1 MIFSNP
7 NFIFIRCISLILFL
21 FHVTPIHA
29 DVEDHL
35 KKVGDKSQ
43 MKTMKNIDCI
53 YLINLDQRPEKWH
66 KSIHQLS
73 AFGIFP
79 CRFSAVN
86 GWELSPEEINDV
98 GLLYSPEMRGGF
110 MGTCYPPD
118 GNFEPSHE
126 IIQYYGKTYFC
137 HCMSRGAIGIA
148 LSHLSV
154 LQDAYD
160 SNYETIWVMED
171 DVEIIKDPHCL
182 SSLIEKLDILVG
194 KENWDVLF
202 TDKDIRNNNGQ
213 YVPTYWAGR
222 RPDVLFPSVEN
233 NYSLREEISP
243 EFMKIGARSG
253 AHSMILRR
261 SGIKKILQFCKAHQI
276 FFPYDMEYILPPGIH
291 LFSVLSDVV
300 SNLPG
305 ASSDNGGPNY
315 LNSTK

>member
-1 MIFSNP
+1 MNLK
-7 NFIFIRCISLILFL
+7 NGLKNYLRILFSSAIFL
-21 FHVTPIHA
+21 HA

-35 KKVGDKSQ
+35 KKIEDKSSMQ
-43 MKTMKNIDCI
+43 TLPNIDCI
-53 YLINLDQRPEKWH
+53 YMINLDERPEKWNH
-66 KSIHQLS
+66 SKEQLS
-73 AFGIFP
+73 SFGITP

-86 GWELSPEEINDV
+86 GWNLTLEEINDV

-110 MGTCYPPD
+110 MGTCYPLN

-126 IIQYYGKTYFC
+126 TIQCYGKNYFC

-154 LQDAYD
+154 LQDAFD
-160 SNYETIWVMED
+160 CNYETIWVMED
-171 DVEIIKDPHCL
+171 DIHIVQDPKVL

-194 KENWDVLF
+194 HGNWDVLF
-202 TDKDIRNNNGQ
+202 TDRDIRNVYGQ

-222 RPDVLFPSVEN
+222 RPDLLFPSTEN
-233 NYSLREEISP
+233 NFSLREEISP
-243 EFMKIGARSG
+243 DFMKIGARSG

-261 SGIKKILQFCKAHQI
+261 TGIKKILQFCKAHQI
-276 FFPYDMEYILPPGIH
+276 FFPYDMEYILPPGIR
-291 LFSVLSDVV
+291 LFSVLNDVV

-315 LNSTK
+315 LNLTK